1 LHTHDTADI
10 TGIEAEEDTTEG
22 GKGAHEVGFGRHGRF
37 NAARVGRS
45 HQTSSHGDG
54 KATVEL
60 WKIELGYVLVVG
72 GSCVFDNN
80 NGGSNS
86 GLLECVDWVR
96 RRQEKKEKEKNRKK
110 KERGKEGYY

>member
-1 LHTHDTADI
+1 
-10 TGIEAEEDTTEG
+10 
-22 GKGAHEVGFGRHGRF
+22 
-37 NAARVGRS
+37 
-45 HQTSSHGDG
+45 
-54 KATVEL
+54 
-60 WKIELGYVLVVG
+60 VVG